1 MLDTASYLDNNYA
14 AFGKVIDGMDIVDK
28 IAASETVSD
37 TSSGKL
43 KKNLKIVK
51 TLVDTRGQEYA
62 EPVKIT
68 E

>member
-1 MLDTASYLDNNYA
+1 
-14 AFGKVIDGMDIVDK
+14 MDIVDK
-28 IAASETVSD
+28 IATSETVSD